1 MRKSSFLLLALVA
14 LLFPLGARAEAP
26 CYDKYLIS
34 PVIQARYA
42 PDPALYRRL
51 FDALDAM
58 EQRADVSDLRP
69 SAAQVA
75 DVTAALFDRFEFS
88 MLRAIS
94 YDADNFSVA
103 LDIRPSGDAGKRQVQ
118 AFRDRVQALM
128 QRVACAQSQ
137 TEQAL
142 LLHQYFASTTEYD
155 AEAPDVGPWGVMVD
169 SRGICT
175 GYAYAMA
182 YVLDQLG
189 IENHLTHTDDGVHI
203 FNTARLDGQYYHL
216 DATYESTADAGGALV
231 HFGMTDARAHA
242 AYGSYT
248 SGNPNSATYETP
260 ACTSARFAWLGD
272 AAAAQFCPENGTIYY
287 SDMARDG
294 SLYARALR
302 TGKDVQVLQDEVI
315 ALRYFDGAL
324 YMQFAKDPMA
334 IFRMTPGAPDIE
346 KVDTPLASVT
356 RMRVGRDGL
365 ILHDDTTGGQ
375 ATLPPLTRND

>member
-103 LDIRPSGDAGKRQVQ
+103 LDIKSGGDAGKRQVQ

-216 DATYESTADAGGALV
+216 DATYESTADAGGALAY
-231 HFGMTDARAHA
+231 FGLTDSQAHA
-242 AYGSYT
+242 QYGSYT
-248 SGNPNSATYETP
+248 SGNPNSGAYATP
-260 ACTSARFAWLGD
+260 ACTSARFAWLEG
-272 AAAAQFCPENGTIYY
+272 AAAAQFCPENGLLYY
-287 SDMARDG
+287 SDTTRENK
-294 SLYARALR
+294 LYARNLR
-302 TGKDVQVLQDEVI
+302 TSEDVQILAQEVI
-315 ALRYFDGAL
+315 GLRTFDGAL
-324 YMQFAKDPMA
+324 YLQFAQSPTE
-334 IFRMTPGAPDIE
+334 IFQMTPGDDAIQKLNSD
-346 KVDTPLASVT
+346 LAAIT
-356 RMRVGRDGL
+356 RMRTTRDGL
-365 ILHDDTTGGQ
+365 ILYDDIANRQTTIK
-375 ATLPPLTRND
+375 PSSR